1 MINPTKSSI
10 LVNQE
15 LTKVYHWLASNR
27 LTLNVKKS
35 KFMLIT
41 RKRIDPTNFSVK
53 INGTELEQCDTYKY
67 LGVYFDKDLNWKAH
81 IDYISKKISKSCGSL
96 AKIRHCL
103 EIDTLREV
111 YHALIHSYLRY
122 GIIAWGSA
130 SQTALKKLQ
139 TIVNRALRIMT
150 FAPFGNVEIDP
161 LYEILEL
168 LKVNETY
175 TLEVAK
181 FAYKQQNNLLP
192 IRLANYFDTTSP
204 ENSARRSSRLR
215 STSQTHVV
223 TNTVLGNKSIQKKII
238 QIWKDVPEEIRITP
252 YFNAFKRMFKSHLIL
267 LYV

>member
-1 MINPTKSSI
+1 MDH
-10 LVNQE
+10 L
-15 LTKVYHWLASNR
+15 WA
-27 LTLNVKKS
+27 TLKRGVK
-35 KFMLIT
+35 F
-41 RKRIDPTNFSVK
+41 F
-53 INGTELEQCDTYKY
+53 Q
-67 LGVYFDKDLNWKAH
+67 
-81 IDYISKKISKSCGSL
+81 
-96 AKIRHCL
+96 
-103 EIDTLREV
+103 
-111 YHALIHSYLRY
+111 
-122 GIIAWGSA
+122 
-130 SQTALKKLQ
+130 
-139 TIVNRALRIMT
+139 
-150 FAPFGNVEIDP
+150 
-161 LYEILEL
+161 ILEL

-223 TNTVLGNKSIQKKII
+223 TNTVLGNKSIQKKVI